1 MTITTLPPSTR
12 SADRFRCALMAPT
25 VRTEGTRTIV
35 VLRGEADY
43 STRPGLADVLSRVI
57 ALRAGD
63 VVIDLAE
70 AEFIDTATARA
81 LADCRQLLN
90 RRDRKLTFRSP
101 SRLSARLLHLFGLT
115 ELIEAREW
123 AQQ

>member
-1 MTITTLPPSTR
+1 MTLTALPPSART
-12 SADRFRCALMAPT
+12 AGRFRCALMTPA
-25 VRTEGTRTIV
+25 VRTEGTRTVV

-57 ALRAGD
+57 ALRTGD
-63 VVIDLAE
+63 VVIDLSE
-70 AEFIDTATARA
+70 TEFIDTATVRA
-81 LADCRQLLN
+81 LAVCKELLA
-90 RRDRKLTFRSP
+90 RHDRKLTFRSP
-101 SRLSARLLHLFGLT
+101 SRLSAKLLHLFGLT